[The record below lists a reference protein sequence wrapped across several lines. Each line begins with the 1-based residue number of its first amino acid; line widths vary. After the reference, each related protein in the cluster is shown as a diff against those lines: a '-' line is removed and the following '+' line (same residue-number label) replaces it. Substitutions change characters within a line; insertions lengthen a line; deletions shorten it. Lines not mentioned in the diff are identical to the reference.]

1 MFVKINSSQ
10 FSICCL
16 ATEPKG
22 EELKV
27 NVFLLILCELNVMI

>member
-10 FSICCL
+10 FCICCL

-22 EELKV
+22 DKHKV
-27 NVFLLILCELNVMI
+27 NVFLLILCEMYVMI